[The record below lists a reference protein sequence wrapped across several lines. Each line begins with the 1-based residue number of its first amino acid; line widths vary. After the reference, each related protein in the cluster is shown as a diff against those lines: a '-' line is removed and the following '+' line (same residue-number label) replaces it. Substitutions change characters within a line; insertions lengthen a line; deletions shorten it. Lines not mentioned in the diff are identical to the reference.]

1 MSGFFGALAL
11 LLAMVGLYGTL
22 SYSIARRRN
31 EIGIRI
37 ALGAERSRVVRL
49 VLGEVG
55 RLVIAGIVL
64 GGFAAVAATRWVQS
78 FLYGLTASDPRT
90 LLLATVTLAFVA
102 LAAGVIPAVRA
113 ARVDPV
119 DALRDE

>member
-1 MSGFFGALAL
+1 MATLAVVPDLNELEQRGA
-11 LLAMVGLYGTL
+11 
-22 SYSIARRRN
+22 R
-31 EIGIRI
+31 RI

-55 RLVIAGIVL
+55 RLVAVGIVL
-64 GGFAAVAATRWVQS
+64 GGFAALAATKWLTS

-90 LLLATVTLAFVA
+90 LAVATATLAFVA
-102 LAAGVIPAVRA
+102 LAAGAIPAFRA

-119 DALRDE
+119 DALREE